1 MKTKRPTMTMKVSDI
16 RCSVCNVGP
25 IENRN
30 LYRDDQTREW
40 RCWQHVSVEPDSGT
54 CDLVKIIGPEPLPP
68 NVKPVKAWDN
78 AGCAF
83 AGPGRGDC
91 LHFIGFPSPIHKPG
105 QHDGP
110 DDTVDAYGKPNGWC
124 WACWKDFRLTEA
136 SQYKYR
142 FIMLCTVLDTWLPEI
157 EKMAEQIIDPSNN
170 VLRKMA
176 TDIRQAM
183 EEKIEAIH

>member
-1 MKTKRPTMTMKVSDI
+1 MKLSDMK
-16 RCSVCNVGP
+16 CSICNVGP
-25 IENRN
+25 EQNRN
-30 LYRDDQTREW
+30 LYRDEKTKEW
-40 RCWQHVSVEPDSGT
+40 RCNNHLHSPPDSVT
-54 CDLVKIIGPEPLPP
+54 VDLVNIIGPEPLATPIS
-68 NVKPVKAWDN
+68 PVNPWDN
-78 AGCAF
+78 PGCTLT
-83 AGPGRGDC
+83 GPGRGDC
-91 LHFIGFPSPIHKPG
+91 HHFIGYPSPIHKPG
-105 QHDGP
+105 EHDGP

-124 WACWKDFRLTEA
+124 WACWKDFRLAEA
-136 SQYKYR
+136 KEYKYR